1 MSNYIVLDLEWN
13 QAARKED
20 EIRDMIFEILQIGA
34 VKLND
39 SFETVDTFDSYVRPR
54 VYRIMNP
61 MTQKLLHMDMKALKR
76 ERPFPYVMS
85 DFLDWCG
92 KDPVFCT
99 WGTNDLA
106 QLQSNMDYYGMK
118 PLSQGP
124 LPYIDV
130 QKLFSI
136 GCEDGKSRRSLEYAV
151 GFLEMEPDETFHRAL
166 GDAVYTARIF
176 SAITGNEKDSLDH
189 AKYPVNELLKF
200 VSYDT
205 YRLPRN
211 KEEEIRV
218 KFPTYS
224 KYISRPFKTKHAA
237 MRDMDVVMVNCSI
250 CGARAKRVVKWFSP
264 SGGKYYLAV
273 SRCRIHGYLKAKNR
287 MKKCRDERVYV
298 VKTVKP
304 IGTEEVDQI
313 RARYEN
319 AMLSQRR

>member
-1 MSNYIVLDLEWN
+1 MSDYIVLDLEWN
-13 QAARKED
+13 QAAKKQD

-39 SFETVDTFDSYVRPR
+39 RFETIDTFDSYVRPR

-61 MTQKLLHMDMKALKR
+61 MTQKLLHMDMKALNR
-76 ERPFPYVMS
+76 ERPFPYVMN
-85 DFLDWCG
+85 DFLNWCG

-99 WGTNDLA
+99 WGTNDLT
-106 QLQSNMDYYGMK
+106 QLQSNMDFYGMK

-124 LPYIDV
+124 LPYSDV

-151 GFLEMEPDETFHRAL
+151 GFLEMEPDEIFHRAL

-176 SAITGNEKDSLDH
+176 SHIADDD
-189 AKYPVNELLKF
+189 LLKY

-224 KYISRPFKTKHAA
+224 KYISRPFRSKHAA
-237 MRDMDVVMVNCSI
+237 MRDMDVSMVKCSI
-250 CGARAKRVVKWFSP
+250 CGMRAKRVVKWFSP

-273 SRCRIHGYLKAKNR
+273 SRCKIHGYLKAKNR
-287 MKKCRDERVYV
+287 MKKCRDDRVYV

-304 IGTEEVDQI
+304 IGVEEVDQI